1 MFDTSSA
8 GRIGLAAAL
17 VAGLAACSEYM
28 DRKDT
33 IDFSAGDA
41 VHTNLVTHM
50 VDPWPVHAR
59 NKNIPMHGE
68 RAARATERY
77 RCYANPLHPGLPGE
91 IFDNDAGGGGGGPP
105 SVNVTV
111 NSGPPPGPKLGC

>member
-1 MFDTSSA
+1 MFIRLS
-8 GRIGLAAAL
+8 GRRIGLAAAL
-17 VAGLAACSEYM
+17 LAAGGLAAYSEYM

-59 NKNIPMHGE
+59 NKNIELHGE
-68 RAARATERY
+68 RAAAATERY
-77 RCYANPLHPGLPGE
+77 RCYANPLHPGLGTGE
-91 IFDNDAGGGGGGPP
+91 TGGGGGGV
-105 SVNVTV
+105 SVTV